1 MRGILAVLLILGAV
15 TALVMSPALSRYL
28 NVDPNQFGRMVYG
41 GALATLVGT
50 SILWRYRGRFG
61 RLMADLLVW
70 AGIILGLV
78 AAYSYRYELAA
89 LRDRVIG
96 ELMPGA
102 TVIGSGGEVT
112 VTRRADGNFVVDMQ
126 ANGVRLPFTF
136 DTGASTVVIRY
147 EDAERI
153 GIPTSEL
160 DFSVPISTANGKAL
174 AADASI
180 QTMTVGPIGF
190 RNVPA
195 LVSKA
200 GTLHENLLGM
210 TFLGRLASFSV
221 TGDRLTLKGR

>member
-1 MRGILAVLLILGAV
+1 MRGFLAVLLIFAAIA
-15 TALVMSPALSRYL
+15 ALVMSPAISRSSSL
-28 NVDPNQFGRMVYG
+28 DADQFGRMVYG

-61 RLMADLLVW
+61 RMMADLLLWV
-70 AGIILGLV
+70 GLILGLI

-102 TVIGSGGEVT
+102 TVIGSGGEVV
-112 VTRRADGNFVVDMQ
+112 VTRRSDGNFVVDTK

-147 EDAERI
+147 EDAEKI
-153 GIPTSEL
+153 GIPTAEL

-180 QTMTVGPIGF
+180 QTMTVGLIGF

-195 LVSKA
+195 LVSKE
-200 GTLHENLLGM
+200 GSLRENLLGM

-221 TGDRLTLKGR
+221 AGDRLTLKGR